1 MNYYN
6 LLNDFNVNSTRMNEL
21 NNYQKHVGKMFHYL
35 DYSFDMLKQNKY
47 MDEEDVQEDIEQEDE
62 SLEHDKQDKH
72 TEQDECD
79 SEEEYDEE
87 CDLVPLENAKSI
99 FI

>member
-62 SLEHDKQDKH
+62 SLEHDKQ
-72 TEQDECD
+72 EECD
-79 SEEEYDEE
+79 YEQEYEEEYDEE